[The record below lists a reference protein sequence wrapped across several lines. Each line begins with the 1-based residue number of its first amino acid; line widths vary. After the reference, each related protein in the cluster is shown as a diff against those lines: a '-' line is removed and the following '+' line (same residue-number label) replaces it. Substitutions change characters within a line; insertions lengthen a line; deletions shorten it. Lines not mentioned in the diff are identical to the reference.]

1 MPSNGIC
8 RGFAIKYGKFL
19 LPPRF
24 LTALSLPNVPAC
36 KQFKRIFISIFNKYF
51 ILCNTPNICYDK
63 NDVVTHHNACNVTH
77 GVYWQKS
84 WKEVTNGRIF
94 WCHIKNKLYTGS
106 FFWYGLSFPSGNTTR
121 WYGGLGRKR
130 FQPFYPQYRE
140 FPVPYKI
147 WARCRWNAG

>member
-1 MPSNGIC
+1 MSHFVNTNFVFSCYFSVLFSSRMPAISFHLVIVPSYLFIYHRSHIINVMQTVTGNVCVNSNKSAVTVHAYVSSNGIC

-36 KQFKRIFISIFNKYF
+36 KQFQRIFISIFNKYF

-77 GVYWQKS
+77 GVY
-84 WKEVTNGRIF
+84 
-94 WCHIKNKLYTGS
+94 
-106 FFWYGLSFPSGNTTR
+106 
-121 WYGGLGRKR
+121 
-130 FQPFYPQYRE
+130 
-140 FPVPYKI
+140 
-147 WARCRWNAG
+147 